1 MTQSSLHDKG
11 SSQDFYVLCE
21 TGRDPTDAVQPLPP
35 LLWIRKDTHF
45 RFWDLAVTQLYTSLS
60 QQHKKQT
67 GRISTAVSER
77 RSTLLFLWKPRSI
90 TLLIVTN
97 TAADLPH
104 PKKLS
109 KKFTRCS
116 RIPFRH
122 FARSRAA
129 HLRFLGSRSLEGA
142 ISP

>member
-97 TAADLPH
+97 TVRNGDQTLH
-104 PKKLS
+104 FCSYECRQKYIDRFNEQQKLD
-109 KKFTRCS
+109 
-116 RIPFRH
+116 
-122 FARSRAA
+122 
-129 HLRFLGSRSLEGA
+129 
-142 ISP
+142 